1 MKELTKMMIKMLRTA
16 AIISGLKTKIYASI
30 IFIFVVLSTA
40 IYIQYLKIQNLN
52 YKIDLLN
59 QEMKQLKIE
68 QKLTEENMNTLVKQ
82 TNNIIKL
89 EKKLNSI
96 SRRINE
102 TTDLQSLS
110 EIHNDMVTAFNSYSS
125 IK

>member
-1 MKELTKMMIKMLRTA
+1 MMVKMLRSVA
-16 AIISGLKTKIYASI
+16 NISGLKTKIYASI
-30 IFIFVVLSTA
+30 VFIFAVLAVT

-52 YKIDLLN
+52 YKMNLLD
-59 QEMKQLKIE
+59 QEIKQLKIE
-68 QKLTEENMNTLVKQ
+68 QKLTEENMNALVKQ
-82 TNNIIKL
+82 TDSIINL

-102 TTDLQSLS
+102 SADLQSLS
-110 EIHNDMVTAFNSYSS
+110 EVHNDMVTAFSKYSS